1 MPTFDSFCFVTDR
14 EFFSTPMSSSTTST
28 TPVGVYDSGFGGLTV
43 LRELRRELPQLDYVY
58 LGDSGR
64 APYGGRDVDTVLDFA
79 EQCVER
85 LFGEGCRVVVV
96 ACHTV
101 SCVALRH
108 LQQRYGSAERRV
120 LGVTIPAAEAAV
132 AATRGHIGFI
142 GTSRTVASH
151 TFRTEVRKLSASVQV
166 SEIAAPLLA
175 PLVEEGWEE
184 TDIARLAVARY
195 VGQFAEIDTL
205 VLGCTHY
212 PLLER
217 AFREVAPAGVQVL
230 NPAPE
235 VAARFAAWRARYAAL
250 APEGAGRLRVLSSGD
265 VTRFAR
271 HGARFLG
278 EELPPVEHVGERRGR
293 LALCPNETEPTGQ
306 IVRE

>member
-1 MPTFDSFCFVTDR
+1 MTPPTS
-14 EFFSTPMSSSTTST
+14 PA
-28 TPVGVYDSGFGGLTV
+28 TPVGVYDSGYGGLTV
-43 LRELRRELPQLDYVY
+43 LRQLRRVLPELDYVY

-85 LFGEGCRVVVV
+85 LFGEGCRVIVV

-108 LQQRYGSAERRV
+108 LQQRYSSAERRV

-132 AATRGHIGFI
+132 AATRGHIGFL
-142 GTSRTVASH
+142 GTARTVASH
-151 TFRTEVRKLSASVQV
+151 TFRTEVRKLNAAVRV

-175 PLVEEGWEE
+175 PLVEEAWEDTE
-184 TDIARLAVARY
+184 IARLAVARY
-195 VGQFAEIDTL
+195 VGQFAKIDTL

-217 AFREVAPAGVQVL
+217 AFREVAPAGVAVL

-235 VAARFAAWRARYAAL
+235 VAARFAAWRARHPAL
-250 APEGAGRLRVLSSGD
+250 APAGRGWLRVLSSGD

-278 EELPPVEHVGERRGR
+278 EALPPVEHVGERHGR
-293 LALCPNETEPTGQ
+293 LALCPDEAEPLGQ
-306 IVRE
+306 VVRE

>member
-1 MPTFDSFCFVTDR
+1 MALATSDIKTQI
-14 EFFSTPMSSSTTST
+14 TPC
-28 TPVGVYDSGFGGLTV
+28 PVGVYDSGYGGLTV
-43 LRELRRELPQLDYVY
+43 LRQLRRVLPELDYLY

-64 APYGGRDVDTVLDFA
+64 APYGGRDVDTILDFA

-85 LFGEGCRVVVV
+85 LFAEGCRAIVV

-108 LQQRYGSAERRV
+108 LQQRYGSAERRI

-132 AATRGHIGFI
+132 ARTRGHIGFF
-142 GTSRTVASH
+142 GTARTVASH
-151 TFRTEVRKLSASVQV
+151 TFRTEVHKLSAEVRV
-166 SEIAAPLLA
+166 TEVAAPLLA
-175 PLVEEGWEE
+175 PIVEEGWEDSE
-184 TDIARLAVARY
+184 IARLAVQRY
-195 VGQFAEIDTL
+195 LAKLNGVDTL

-217 AFREVAPAGVQVL
+217 PFHELTPPEVAVL

-235 VAARFAAWRARYAAL
+235 VAARFRTWRERHPTL
-250 APEGAGRLRVLSSGD
+250 APAGAGRLRVLSSGD
-265 VTRFAR
+265 SDRFAT

-278 EELPPVEHVGERRGR
+278 ETLPPVEHVAEQNGR
-293 LALCPNETEPTGQ
+293 LTLSPEGSEPVGQ
-306 IVRE
+306 VVRGGGPVGVVFKTPS

>member
-1 MPTFDSFCFVTDR
+1 MNESAPPHVSAR
-14 EFFSTPMSSSTTST
+14 SSNPA
-28 TPVGVYDSGFGGLTV
+28 PVGVYDSGFGGLTV
-43 LRELRRELPQLDYVY
+43 LRQLRRALPELDYIY

-85 LFGEGCRVVVV
+85 LFAEGCRVIVV

-108 LQQRYGSAERRV
+108 LQARYASDERRV

-132 AATRGHIGFI
+132 AATRGHIGFL
-142 GTSRTVASH
+142 GTARTVASH
-151 TFRTEVRKLSASVQV
+151 TFRTEVGKLAPTVRV
-166 SEIAAPLLA
+166 SEVAAPLLA
-175 PLVEEGWEE
+175 PIVEEAWEE
-184 TDIARLAVARY
+184 TEIARLAVGRY
-195 VGQFAEIDTL
+195 LGLFEEIDTL

-217 AFREVAPAGVQVL
+217 AVAELTPAGVTVL

-235 VAARFAAWRARYAAL
+235 VAARFAAWRERHPGL
-250 APEGAGRLRVLSSGD
+250 APAGTGRLRVLSSGD
-265 VTRFAR
+265 AARFAS

-278 EELPPVEHVGERRGR
+278 EALPPVEQVSEVQGR
-293 LALCPNETEPTGQ
+293 LALGPNGEERIGQ
-306 IVRE
+306 VVRP